1 MSRRIHIHLDD
12 EIVLKVEALALQQ
25 DRSISNMI
33 RVLLKEALADR
44 KIPTWYQASD
54 GTLTAKAEKFLS
66 KAERL
71 LEETGT
77 E

>member
-12 EIVLKVEALALQQ
+12 GIVQKVQALSLQE
-25 DRSISNMI
+25 DRTISNMI
-33 RVLLKEALADR
+33 KVLLKEALSARTILDH
-44 KIPTWYQASD
+44 Q
-54 GTLTAKAEKFLS
+54 LS

-71 LEETGT
+71 LKKTGT

>member
-12 EIVLKVEALALQQ
+12 EIVQKVQALSLQE
-25 DRSISNMI
+25 DRTISNMI
-33 RVLLKEALADR
+33 KVLLKEALSARTILDH
-44 KIPTWYQASD
+44 Q
-54 GTLTAKAEKFLS
+54 LS

-71 LEETGT
+71 LKKTGT

>member
-12 EIVLKVEALALQQ
+12 EIVQKVQALSLQE
-25 DRSISNMI
+25 DRTISNMI
-33 RVLLKEALADR
+33 KVLLKEALSARTILDH
-44 KIPTWYQASD
+44 Q
-54 GTLTAKAEKFLS
+54 LS

-71 LEETGT
+71 LKNTGT

>member
-44 KIPTWYQASD
+44 KIPIWYQNKD